1 MKFFDNIMRAIGL
14 KEEEDNEFEFDDE
27 KKDNVVPMFG
37 TKSYGSESHRG
48 YETNR
53 YEESRHTGR
62 DNLIA
67 MPHAQKSV
75 SVVVVEPIGFDEVQ
89 KMADYLRNNQP
100 VVINFE
106 NTDND
111 VRKRIVDFISGTI
124 YALMGLCAKL
134 DAISWSA
141 HRKMLKSTWKIRIT
155 QVKARLN
162 HGRDKSKDCFYW
174 LRSDGRGHLKGYA
187 PGKCRF

>member
-89 KMADYLRNNQP
+89 KMADSC
-100 VVINFE
+100 VI
-106 NTDND
+106 T
-111 VRKRIVDFISGTI
+111 S
-124 YALMGLCAKL
+124 L
-134 DAISWSA
+134 W
-141 HRKMLKSTWKIRIT
+141 
-155 QVKARLN
+155 
-162 HGRDKSKDCFYW
+162 
-174 LRSDGRGHLKGYA
+174 
-187 PGKCRF
+187 

>member
-106 NTDND
+106 NTDIIFVIRFAYKIIIKLLIYSSFYIFKIKQLHEFIQIISS
-111 VRKRIVDFISGTI
+111 VR
-124 YALMGLCAKL
+124 
-134 DAISWSA
+134 
-141 HRKMLKSTWKIRIT
+141 
-155 QVKARLN
+155 
-162 HGRDKSKDCFYW
+162 HGHSVIHDILYR
-174 LRSDGRGHLKGYA
+174 RGYHHAQGA
-187 PGKCRF
+187 QR

>member
-106 NTDND
+106 NT
-111 VRKRIVDFISGTI
+111 VIVVCAQTYCGF
-124 YALMGLCAKL
+124 YQWHHLC
-134 DAISWSA
+134 
-141 HRKMLKSTWKIRIT
+141 
-155 QVKARLN
+155 
-162 HGRDKSKDCFYW
+162 
-174 LRSDGRGHLKGYA
+174 
-187 PGKCRF
+187 P

>member
-1 MKFFDNIMRAIGL
+1 MK
-14 KEEEDNEFEFDDE
+14 KT
-27 KKDNVVPMFG
+27 DNVVPMFG

-106 NTDND
+106 N
-111 VRKRIVDFISGTI
+111 RITMCANVLWILSV
-124 YALMGLCAKL
+124 APSMPLMGLCAKF
-134 DAISWSA
+134 
-141 HRKMLKSTWKIRIT
+141 
-155 QVKARLN
+155 
-162 HGRDKSKDCFYW
+162 GRNIMVC
-174 LRSDGRGHLKGYA
+174 A
-187 PGKCRF
+187 PQNVEIDVENTNYTSESEAEPWER

>member
-89 KMADYLRNNQP
+89 KMAP
-100 VVINFE
+100 
-106 NTDND
+106 
-111 VRKRIVDFISGTI
+111 SMP
-124 YALMGLCAKL
+124 LMGLCAKL

-141 HRKMLKSTWKIRIT
+141 RRKMLKSTWKIRIT